1 MIRLLPAALV
11 VALAGLPLSVLPSLP
26 LAWLTVPVLLLG
38 LGGVAIRSVPLVTS
52 GAALA
57 LIEYTFTLVITGA
70 RVDVLTATGFG
81 AVVFFLLE
89 LVSFADRTH
98 RATIGSAVLASQLR
112 RWLGIAALGVAG
124 TMLVTI
130 GAETLRVALPGGTLP
145 LVVILSALGALT
157 ALAGTVRL
165 VSRPSSPTSASSR
178 SR

>member
-1 MIRLLPAALV
+1 MPGILGAVLLITAFVDFGFLPV
-11 VALAGLPLSVLPSLP
+11 QLAGV
-26 LAWLTVPVLLLG
+26 VLL
-38 LGGVAIRSVPLVTS
+38 
-52 GAALA
+52 
-57 LIEYTFTLVITGA
+57 
-70 RVDVLTATGFG
+70 VLSA
-81 AVVFFLLE
+81 VFFLLE

-165 VSRPSSPTSASSR
+165 VSRPSSPSSASSR